1 MLRRSRVG
9 STIDLNRL
17 AAGLSR
23 PGIDPRIWFSL
34 AFAMADSKVDP
45 AHGHLAAVQLLPS
58 GVQVTV
64 RVPQGYAGNGFGQ
77 NKGLVH
83 KDDELVIAFPDG
95 DPATGGIVQARLW
108 SAADPPP
115 ALVSD
120 NPGDM
125 VDVLEGGKNIR
136 QLLSGGGQVQV
147 EGDAEM
153 RWKTSGKQ
161 YLEAATVTLKT
172 GNVRLGD
179 EGATEQV
186 IKGTTYRAQET
197 IMNTQNQAA
206 YAQVTSAAG
215 LIATAAVFHLIPIVG
230 PIIGSPIL
238 MSASSLLIAGTAQ
251 LIAASG
257 AFEGGTAGYLS
268 NVSKTS

>member
-1 MLRRSRVG
+1 MMRRSRVG
-9 STIDLNRL
+9 STIDLTRL
-17 AAGLSR
+17 AAGLAR
-23 PGIDPRIWFSL
+23 PGIDPRIWYSL
-34 AFAMADSKVDP
+34 AFAMEESKVD
-45 AHGHLAAVQLLPS
+45 AKHGHMAAVQLLPS

-77 NKGLVH
+77 NKGLIH
-83 KDDELVIAFPDG
+83 KDDELIIAFPDG

-125 VDVLEGGKNIR
+125 VDVLESGKNIR
-136 QLLSGGGQVQV
+136 QLLSGGGEIQV

-186 IKGTTYRAQET
+186 IKGTTYRTQET
-197 IMNTQNQAA
+197 VLNTENQAA
-206 YAQVTSAAG
+206 YT
-215 LIATAAVFHLIPIVG
+215 LIATASGLILTASVFHLLPIVG
-230 PIIGSPIL
+230 PMIGAPIL
-238 MSASSLLIAGTAQ
+238 ASASALLISATAQ
-251 LIAASG
+251 LIAANV
-257 AFEGGTAGYLS
+257 AFEAAGVTYLS
-268 NVSKTS
+268 TVSKTS